1 MKIDQTLFMM
11 AFGRDVGFHD
21 AFPQST
27 YLDRRTGGV
36 VWTYNCDDD
45 AQGEG
50 IPAEDNREERERV
63 AAEPVRYLKIPGLD
77 HGQHHEI
84 LRQFLQS
91 DWTRDYA
98 RRRRVG
104 EAYFGSIGAW
114 KKEVRDE
121 EAVDTFRDFR
131 EAEITKRAEEFL
143 RENGIDP
150 EWR

>member
-1 MKIDQTLFMM
+1 MRFPNRPTSTGVR
-11 AFGRDVGFHD
+11 AVSFGPITATTTHKEKGYR
-21 AFPQST
+21 Q
-27 YLDRRTGGV
+27 RT
-36 VWTYNCDDD
+36 T
-45 AQGEG
+45 A
-50 IPAEDNREERERV
+50 RERERV

-91 DWTRDYA
+91 DWTPDDA
-98 RRRRVG
+98 RRRRAR

-131 EAEITKRAEEFL
+131 GAEITKRAEEFL
-143 RENGIDP
+143 RENRIDP
-150 EWR
+150 EWK